1 MFLML
6 IEEKQEKQIRFK
18 EFKGKKCQKMLD

>member
-18 EFKGKKCQKMLD
+18 EFKDKKRQKMLD